1 MNINLILATY
11 KMEDFF
17 KKVLCKQ
24 EKVTTMILPLHIKVG
39 QLSFPFQKLA
49 SKFLEKNSS
58 LTLLI
63 WNKRK

>member
-24 EKVTTMILPLHIKVG
+24 EKVTMMIMPLHIKVG
-39 QLSFPFQKLA
+39 QLSFLWTRLA
-49 SKFLEKNSS
+49 SL
-58 LTLLI
+58 
-63 WNKRK
+63 